1 MLDLAL
7 GAGQPPRSLA
17 ELIERTRP
25 GVTAALYE
33 RDGTERSLALKA
45 EASSFSTT
53 QWNSVS
59 FSTRGDFRVPPVF
72 KVGLTTDSDPR
83 T

>member
-1 MLDLAL
+1 MN
-7 GAGQPPRSLA
+7 
-17 ELIERTRP
+17 
-25 GVTAALYE
+25 
-33 RDGTERSLALKA
+33 A
-45 EASSFSTT
+45 EAGSHLSVNSFNYCAARGISPQRGHDSEGHHLGDEGTSG
-53 QWNSVS
+53 WNSVS